1 MFRTA
6 ITTMGARKIP
16 PTRFHAQNLQP
27 KQIPAVLAGLVSF
40 IAQAQFD
47 SIILEVITLASAV
60 VLATRVVLGYKRM
73 YDRWASGSGEQ

>member
-1 MFRTA
+1 M
-6 ITTMGARKIP
+6 
-16 PTRFHAQNLQP
+16 
-27 KQIPAVLAGLVSF
+27 LAGLVSF

-73 YDRWASGSGEQ
+73 YDRWALALESMSACC